1 MTDDQ
6 LKKIFKNVPT
16 DKFDLIK
23 NTFGI
28 GSISASLL
36 SILNSVPVL
45 DYSLIFLYIVGYLS
59 FLTMNNNHPI
69 DFSKSYQELDDE
81 YNLFL
86 NNYRNL
92 MSSLDMN
99 SLASL
104 CSSFYYLYKHG
115 YLSIEGN
122 FSSNNEEYF
131 EGRRFQLVNIFNGC
145 GVCRHKA
152 NSIKDILNFCGYPTA
167 GIPVYT
173 RIYEKY
179 NEEDIAN
186 MRESLL
192 SLFEDIEEEKLR
204 VLVSDAVLNIEL
216 LHHQMDLDKELAS
229 ENYSEKKKRRVK
241 SSGNHLIVITSYNG
255 ESITYDPSDNC
266 FYEFKNKKSCDI
278 INEYGMR
285 VLYRLKYLGTYNTP
299 SEQRILYRNLKLDP
313 MNLVGLRIE
322 QDKAELRLKDNLDM
336 VNRFRKENLPLMQ
349 SLRDKAYKLVL

>member
-1 MTDDQ
+1 MTDER
-6 LKKIFKNVPT
+6 LKKIMGIIPT
-16 DKFDLIK
+16 EKYHLIEK
-23 NTFGI
+23 ILGLSALGSFPLAIVNTIPLVDFLV
-28 GSISASLL
+28 LL
-36 SILNSVPVL
+36 LYMLNSVG
-45 DYSLIFLYIVGYLS
+45 YS
-59 FLTMNNNHPI
+59 TMKESRGI
-69 DFSKSYQELDDE
+69 DFTKSYLELEQD

-92 MSSLDMN
+92 MSSLDIN

-216 LHHQMDLDKELAS
+216 LYHQMDLDKELAS
-229 ENYSEKKKRRVK
+229 ENYSEKKKRIVK

-266 FYEFKNKKSCDI
+266 FYEFKNKKSYDI